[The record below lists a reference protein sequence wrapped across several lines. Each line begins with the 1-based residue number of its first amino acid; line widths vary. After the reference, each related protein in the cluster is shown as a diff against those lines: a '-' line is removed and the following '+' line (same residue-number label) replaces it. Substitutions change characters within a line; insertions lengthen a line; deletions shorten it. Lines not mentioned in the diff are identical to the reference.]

1 MNKQLEE
8 SLILLAIK
16 EDFGGGDH
24 TSQSCIP
31 SDSTGKASLIIKEP
45 GVLAG
50 IRISKNIFSLI
61 DPKLEI
67 QFRLSDGDRVGFGEV
82 AFIVSGNSRRILQ
95 AERLVLNFMQR
106 MSGIATETSKY
117 VNKLKG
123 TKAKILDTR
132 KTSPGLRHFEKE
144 AVRIGG
150 GMNHRMGLYD
160 MIMIKDNHIDL
171 SGGIKLAIDRVH
183 DYMNQKK
190 INIPIEIEARNM
202 DDVEKIIR
210 HGGVDRIMLDN
221 FNLAQTRHAVN
232 KIDSL
237 FETESSGGITISNIR
252 DYALCGVDFISVGA
266 LTHQIHSLDMSL
278 KVVV

>member
-67 QFRLSDGDRVGFGEV
+67 QFRLEDGDRVVLGEV
-82 AFIVSGNSRRILQ
+82 AFIVSGNSRKILQ

-171 SGGIKLAIDRVH
+171 SGGIELAIDAVH
-183 DYMNQKK
+183 GYLNQKK
-190 INIPIEIEARNM
+190 INIPVEIEARNI
-202 DDVEKIIR
+202 DDVEKIIH

-221 FNLAQTRHAVN
+221 FNPEQTRHAVE
-232 KIDSL
+232 KINSL
-237 FETESSGGITISNIR
+237 FEIESSGGITISNIR

-278 KVVV
+278 KVVC